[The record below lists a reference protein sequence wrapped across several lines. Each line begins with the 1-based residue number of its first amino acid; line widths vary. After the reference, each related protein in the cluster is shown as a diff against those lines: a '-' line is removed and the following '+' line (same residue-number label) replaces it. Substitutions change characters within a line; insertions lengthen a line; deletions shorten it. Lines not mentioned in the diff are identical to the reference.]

1 MGATD
6 PSLSLSLPPSLSLM
20 AILAGVVVIA
30 AVTAMFWSTWQYLKS
45 IRELAVTLEA
55 RYPDV
60 GQALGA
66 PTWVYLEQSGGGGDG
81 AYVLQHRLP
90 ILRWLSK
97 NDPRSLEIL
106 DTLLFRRSRK
116 LFLRALFVR

>member
-1 MGATD
+1 
-6 PSLSLSLPPSLSLM
+6 M

-30 AVTAMFWSTWQYLKS
+30 AVTAMFWSTWQYRKS
-45 IRELAVTLEA
+45 IRELAATLEA

-66 PTWVYLEQSGGGGDG
+66 PRWVYVEQGGGGDG
-81 AYVLQHRLP
+81 AFVLQHRLP
-90 ILRWLSK
+90 ILHWLSK

-106 DTLLFRRSRK
+106 DALLFRRTRK
-116 LFLRALFVR
+116 LFLRALVRGS

>member
-1 MGATD
+1 
-6 PSLSLSLPPSLSLM
+6 M
-20 AILAGVVVIA
+20 AILAGVAVVA
-30 AVTAMFWSTWQYLKS
+30 AVAAMFWSTWQYLKS
-45 IRELAVTLEA
+45 IRELAATLEA

-66 PTWVYLEQSGGGGDG
+66 PTWVYVEQNGGGGDG

-106 DTLLFRRSRK
+106 DAVLFRRTRA
-116 LFLRALFVR
+116 LFLRALFLR